1 MTNVVELPRATLE
14 DVPTVLRAIADR
26 IEAHAYGTPVNAV
39 VVLECQDEGL
49 RIEVFGAGAFNEV
62 QRSLGLLAL
71 GSAQLAADHIDHP
84 RRGMDEGPE

>member
-1 MTNVVELPRATLE
+1 MR
-14 DVPTVLRAIADR
+14 TV
-26 IEAHAYGTPVNAV
+26 
-39 VVLECQDEGL
+39 